1 MQRKKFLALMLTA
14 ALAGQP
20 AAMPVLAE
28 DTGDLD
34 FSSEEC
40 LAEEV
45 SSEETGQNSLPVIS
59 EDLPEGRI
67 IYYHNEKANPL
78 KIRTEDG
85 ENLRYLWLESDDN
98 ETFHEI
104 QKTDI
109 QQDERTGYTE
119 ENTKSGEANAETE
132 ESQSECSPE
141 YTPPTDTPGSFYY
154 KVRIWRLDETD
165 EEAYTES
172 STVCIQVLEEEQ
184 SEDVAAPSGD
194 NSTGRSDTD
203 QSDTS
208 EDNTGNREES
218 GKNNTASDETSE
230 NSQDQTGD
238 SVPGKTGSDE
248 ENCGNTDAEED
259 EDSTENPDGSENAD
273 NVDGAEDEDNA
284 ENTDNAEAGDNAE
297 DPEGIEA
304 SDNADAA
311 ENPDEAEDAD
321 ATENPDGS
329 EDADATEAPDN
340 TENTDSDNAENTE
353 NGNGTDTAD
362 SEGSDSTYPESGDEA
377 DETAEPSQS
386 RDNPTWEKVNH
397 LPVRNTDVPESETYE
412 TEGYWN
418 VDLSQIF
425 RDPDGDPITC
435 YEKGERDEN
444 WTEVDGDSYLCH
456 LKNAQETYIFT
467 AKDQEGYGDIYA
479 VTLKKKSE
487 TDKTATKQAKDA
499 DEDIFSAGEAR
510 AASTKSVS
518 FETAYKETGAHLAE
532 LAETSAPVSGTL
544 CGDWMVIGL
553 ARSGQEVDSSV
564 YSRYKSNIVDR
575 VKESNGVLHSKK
587 YTEYS
592 RTVLG
597 LTAIGEDVTNVGGYN
612 LLQPLSDFDQTIWQ
626 GVNGT
631 IWALLAF
638 DSHDYEIPTAE
649 AGKTQTT
656 REKLIDDILSNE
668 VSGGGWSMIGGADS
682 DVTGMALQ
690 ALAPYY
696 NSNSSVKAAVDRAV
710 KKLTAMQLSDG
721 TFGTVGHS
729 TSESCSQVVTGLSA
743 LGIDC
748 DTDSRFIK
756 NGHSLLQGLLSYY
769 DGNGGF
775 LHVADNGYDQMAT
788 EQAYYAMTAYSRMKN
803 GQTFIYD
810 MTDVAIK
817 SDREK
822 ADEVKKLI
830 EALPSEITLSNF
842 QQVKTAYAAYNGLN
856 ATQKSVISKAD
867 KDKLTNAYNKALD
880 LEVKYVENL
889 IKKIGKVTLASE
901 EKITDA
907 KIAYNSLSSAQQKK
921 VSNYSVLQKAE
932 KDLQKLKTPTA
943 TPTPTPVAKP
953 SGKPGTS
960 VDLVTPRPT
969 AKPTGAVQPTPTVKP
984 ASPTPTAKPGNPTPT
999 PVATPTG
1006 TVQPS
1011 RTKSAGGST
1020 KSAGGSTKSAGGST
1034 KSASVSSGKSSSSG
1048 TDSKNKSTSGS
1059 TKKTSSEKTGADK
1072 KSSGTSATEVT
1083 QTTAS
1088 KKVIREM
1095 KAFFNTKGSKAY
1107 PEKIDDY
1114 TDKQIR
1120 ALGKTWKNYEKLSE
1134 GEKKAVQENKI
1145 YESFRKLLTSLGTR
1159 YHFDQ
1164 ATGTNLDN
1172 NKEDILPWYV
1182 QMVVNP
1188 KIADDSELKT
1198 IRNVLGEKSEVLSL
1212 NEIHFVDTL
1221 TGDNWEPKDVLKVQ
1235 LPMADLG
1242 DYKSC
1247 MIVHITDEGKVEFL
1261 KGKLS
1266 GSYISFDA
1274 AEFSA
1279 YGIVGFMGDSDEILS
1294 GQEKNKPVWPW
1305 LAAGSAACILV
1316 ILMGG
1321 IRIADSRK
1329 KKGRKK

>member
-1 MQRKKFLALMLTA
+1 MQRKKFLALMLTV

-20 AAMPVLAE
+20 AAVPVLAA
-28 DTGDLD
+28 DTESEGAED
-34 FSSEEC
+34 FSSEES
-40 LAEEV
+40 
-45 SSEETGQNSLPVIS
+45 SSEEASSEENEQRSLPVIS
-59 EDLPEGRI
+59 EDLPGGRI
-67 IYYHNEKANPL
+67 IYYHNEKSNPL
-78 KIRTEDG
+78 KIKAEDE
-85 ENLRYLWLESDDN
+85 ENLRYLWMESDDN

-104 QKTDI
+104 RKTDI
-109 QQDERTGYTE
+109 QQDENSGDTE
-119 ENTKSGEANAETE
+119 ENTKTGEADAETE
-132 ESQSECSPE
+132 ESQFECSPE

-154 KVRIWRLDETD
+154 KVRIWNQDETD
-165 EEAYTES
+165 EDAYTES

-184 SEDVAAPSGD
+184 SNDDTEINTPSGD
-194 NSTGRSDTD
+194 NSIGGSDTD

-218 GKNNTASDETSE
+218 GENNTASDETSG
-230 NSQDQTGD
+230 NRQDETRD
-238 SVPGKTGSDE
+238 TVSGKTDSNE
-248 ENCGNTDAEED
+248 ENAGDKDDAVNGEDTYATDD
-259 EDSTENPDGSENAD
+259 KDSTENPDDSENAD

-284 ENTDNAEAGDNAE
+284 ENPDNTEAGDNVENPDSSE
-297 DPEGIEA
+297 DPDTPDDPENTA
-304 SDNADAA
+304 SDN
-311 ENPDEAEDAD
+311 ED
-321 ATENPDGS
+321 
-329 EDADATEAPDN
+329 PDN
-340 TENTDSDNAENTE
+340 GNGTESADSDNA
-353 NGNGTDTAD
+353 
-362 SEGSDSTYPESGDEA
+362 YPETGDTA
-377 DETAEPSQS
+377 DETADVSQPQDLS
-386 RDNPTWEKVNH
+386 TREKVNH
-397 LPVRNTDVPESETYE
+397 LPQRNADVPETETYE

-418 VDLSQIF
+418 VDLGQIF
-425 RDPDGDPITC
+425 QDPDGDSLTY

-444 WTEVDGDSYLCH
+444 WTEIDGDSYLCH

-467 AKDQEGYGDIYA
+467 AKDQEDYGDIYA

-487 TDKTATKQAKDA
+487 TDKTDTKQAKDA

-518 FETAYKETGAHLAE
+518 FETAYKGTGAHLAE
-532 LAETSAPVSGTL
+532 MAETSAPVSGPL
-544 CGDWMVIGL
+544 NGDWMVIGL
-553 ARSGQEVDSSV
+553 ARSDQEVDSSV
-564 YSRYKSNIVDR
+564 YSRYKSNVVDR
-575 VKESNGVLHSKK
+575 VKESKGVLHSKK

-597 LTAIGEDVTNVGGYN
+597 LTAIGEDVTDVGGYN

-626 GVNGT
+626 GVNGS

-656 REKLIDDILSNE
+656 REKLIDDILANE
-668 VSGGGWSMIGGADS
+668 VSGGGWSMMGGADS

-710 KKLTAMQLSDG
+710 KKLTSMQLSDG
-721 TFGTVGHS
+721 TFGTMGHS

-775 LHVADNGYDQMAT
+775 LHVADNGYDQLAT

-803 GQTFIYD
+803 GESFLYD

-830 EALPSEITLSNF
+830 DGLPSEITLSNF

-889 IKKIGKVTLASE
+889 LKKIGKVTLASE

-943 TPTPTPVAKP
+943 TATPTPVVKP

-984 ASPTPTAKPGNPTPT
+984 ANPTPTAKPGNPTPT
-999 PVATPTG
+999 PTAAPTG

-1048 TDSKNKSTSGS
+1048 TDSKDKNTSGS
-1059 TKKTSSEKTGADK
+1059 TKKSSSEKSGTDK
-1072 KSSGTSATEVT
+1072 KNSGTSATEVT

-1088 KKVIREM
+1088 KKVIKEM
-1095 KAFFNTKGSKAY
+1095 KAFFNTKGSNAY

-1114 TDKQIR
+1114 TDKQIK

-1145 YESFRKLLTSLGTR
+1145 YESFQKLLTSLGTR

-1164 ATGTNLDN
+1164 ATGINLDN
-1172 NKEDILPWYV
+1172 NKEDALPWYV

-1198 IRNVLGEKSEVLSL
+1198 IQNVLGEKSEVLSL

-1221 TGDNWEPKDVLKVQ
+1221 TGDNWNPKDVLKVQ

-1242 DYKSC
+1242 DYRSC

-1261 KGKLS
+1261 KGKVS

-1279 YGIVGFMGDSDEILS
+1279 YGIVGFMGDSDDILS

-1305 LAAGSAACILV
+1305 LAAGGAACVLV
-1316 ILMGG
+1316 LLMGG
-1321 IRIADSRK
+1321 IRIAGSRK

>member
-34 FSSEEC
+34 FSSEES

-119 ENTKSGEANAETE
+119 ENTKYGEANAETE

-208 EDNTGNREES
+208 EDNIGNREES

-297 DPEGIEA
+297 DPEGIEV
-304 SDNADAA
+304 SDNADTA
-311 ENPDEAEDAD
+311 ENLD
-321 ATENPDGS
+321 TS

-353 NGNGTDTAD
+353 NGNGTDGAD

-386 RDNPTWEKVNH
+386 WDNPTWEKVNH

-425 RDPDGDPITC
+425 RDPDGDPVTC

-499 DEDIFSAGEAR
+499 DEDMLSAGEAR

-544 CGDWMVIGL
+544 NGDWMVIGL

-575 VKESNGVLHSKK
+575 VKESNGVLHNKK

-612 LLQPLSDFDQTIWQ
+612 LLQPLADFDQTIWQ
-626 GVNGT
+626 GINGT

-696 NSNSSVKAAVDRAV
+696 NSSSSVKAAVDRAV

-830 EALPSEITLSNF
+830 DALPSEITLSNF

-867 KDKLTNAYNKALD
+867 KDKLINAYNKALD

-921 VSNYSVLQKAE
+921 VSNYAVLQKAE
-932 KDLQKLKTPTA
+932 KELQKLKKPTTTA
-943 TPTPTPVAKP
+943 TPTPAPAAKP

-984 ASPTPTAKPGNPTPT
+984 ADPTPTAKPGNPTPT
-999 PVATPTG
+999 PTAAPTG
-1006 TVQPS
+1006 SAQPS

-1020 KSAGGSTKSAGGST
+1020 KSASGSTKSAGGST

-1048 TDSKNKSTSGS
+1048 TDSKDKNTSGS
-1059 TKKTSSEKTGADK
+1059 TKKSSSEK
-1072 KSSGTSATEVT
+1072 SGTAKNSSSTSSTETT
-1083 QTTAS
+1083 QTAAS
-1088 KKVIREM
+1088 KKVIKEM

-1164 ATGTNLDN
+1164 STGTNLDN
-1172 NKEDILPWYV
+1172 NKEDALPWYV
-1182 QMVVNP
+1182 QVVVNP

-1221 TGDNWEPKDVLKVQ
+1221 TGDNWNPKDVLKVQ

-1294 GQEKNKPVWPW
+1294 GQEKDKPVWPW

>member
-1 MQRKKFLALMLTA
+1 MQRKKFLALMLTV

-20 AAMPVLAE
+20 AAASVLAA
-28 DTGDLD
+28 DTE
-34 FSSEEC
+34 SEETEVFTSEENSS
-40 LAEEV
+40 EEV
-45 SSEETGQNSLPVIS
+45 SSEEVSSEENEQKNLPVIS
-59 EDLPEGRI
+59 EDLPGERI
-67 IYYHNEKANPL
+67 IYHHNEKANPL
-78 KIRTEDG
+78 KIKTEDE

-98 ETFHEI
+98 ETFYEI
-104 QKTDI
+104 RKTDI
-109 QQDERTGYTE
+109 QQDENSGNAGSDTETG
-119 ENTKSGEANAETE
+119 ETDTGAR
-132 ESQSECSPE
+132 ESQVECSPE
-141 YTPPTDTPGSFYY
+141 YAPSTDTSGIFYY
-154 KVRIWRLDETD
+154 KVRIWNQDETD
-165 EEAYTES
+165 EDAYTES
-172 STVCIQVLEEEQ
+172 RTVCIQVLGEEQ
-184 SEDVAAPSGD
+184 GSETGD
-194 NSTGRSDTD
+194 TGTD
-203 QSDTS
+203 QSDTD
-208 EDNTGNREES
+208 DNSADNGE
-218 GKNNTASDETSE
+218 KPDQNNTASDETSE
-230 NSQDQTGD
+230 NSQDETGG
-238 SVPGKTGSDE
+238 SVPGKTDSDE
-248 ENCGNTDAEED
+248 ENYGNTDAEED

-284 ENTDNAEAGDNAE
+284 EDPDNAEVGDNAE
-297 DPEGIEA
+297 DPEGIEDADNADTAENPDA
-304 SDNADAA
+304 SDNADAT
-311 ENPDEAEDAD
+311 EDPDDSEDAD
-321 ATENPDGS
+321 ATEN
-329 EDADATEAPDN
+329 PDN
-340 TENTDSDNAENTE
+340 TENTDSDNAEDTE
-353 NGNGTDTAD
+353 NGNGIDSAD
-362 SEGSDSTYPESGDEA
+362 SKESDSTYPGSGDEA
-377 DETAEPSQS
+377 DETADLSQP
-386 RDNPTWEKVNH
+386 RDNSIGEKVNH

-425 RDPDGDPITC
+425 RDPDGDPVTC

-467 AKDQEGYGDIYA
+467 AKDQEDYGDIYA

-499 DEDIFSAGEAR
+499 DEDMFSAGEAR
-510 AASTKSVS
+510 AVSAKSVS

-553 ARSGQEVDSSV
+553 VRSGQEVDPSV
-564 YSRYKSNIVDR
+564 YSRYKSNVVDR
-575 VKESNGVLHSKK
+575 IKESNGVLHSKK

-597 LTAIGEDVTNVGGYN
+597 LTAIGEDVTDVGGYN
-612 LLQPLSDFDQTIWQ
+612 LLQPLADFDQTIWQ
-626 GVNGT
+626 GVNGS

-668 VSGGGWSMIGGADS
+668 VSGGGWSMMGGADS

-830 EALPSEITLSNF
+830 DALPSEITLSNF

-943 TPTPTPVAKP
+943 TPTPVAKP

-1059 TKKTSSEKTGADK
+1059 TKKTSSEKTGTDK
-1072 KSSGTSATEVT
+1072 KSSGTSATEAT

-1088 KKVIREM
+1088 KKVIKEM

-1114 TDKQIR
+1114 TDKQIK

-1145 YESFRKLLTSLGTR
+1145 YESFQKLLASLGTK

-1172 NKEDILPWYV
+1172 NKEDALPWYV

-1198 IRNVLGEKSEVLSL
+1198 IQNVLGEKSEVLSL

-1221 TGDNWEPKDVLKVQ
+1221 TGDKWEPKDVLKVQ

-1242 DYKSC
+1242 DYRSC

-1261 KGKLS
+1261 KGKVS

-1294 GQEKNKPVWPW
+1294 GQEKDKPVWPW